1 MFMLKS
7 PLEISSVA
15 FAEHRVP
22 VFLLGAKGTEPPKTL
37 RSEIPRHCG
46 VIESLVWWYHM
57 NDELVEL
64 ISW

>member
-22 VFLLGAKGTEPPKTL
+22 VFLLGAKGTEPPKTP
-37 RSEIPRHCG
+37 RSEIPRHLWCYRKFG
-46 VIESLVWWYHM
+46 VVVSHE
-57 NDELVEL
+57 
-64 ISW
+64 